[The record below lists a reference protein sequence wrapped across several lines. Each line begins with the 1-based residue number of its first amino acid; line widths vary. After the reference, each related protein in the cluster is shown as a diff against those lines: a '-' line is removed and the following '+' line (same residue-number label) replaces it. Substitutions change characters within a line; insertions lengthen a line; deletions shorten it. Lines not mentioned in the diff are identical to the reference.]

1 MGGCMRKTIQLPVE
15 IDELLSKYLEEVQ
28 KNQGFKISKSSWV
41 TQAIR
46 EKIERDT
53 NKERV

>member
-1 MGGCMRKTIQLPVE
+1 MRKTIQLPVE
-15 IDELLSKYLEEVQ
+15 IDELLSKYLDEV
-28 KNQGFKISKSSWV
+28 KTRQGFKISKSSWV

>member
-1 MGGCMRKTIQLPVE
+1 MRKTIQLPIE
-15 IDELLSKYLEEVQ
+15 IDEQLSEYLEEVQ

>member
-1 MGGCMRKTIQLPVE
+1 MRKTIQLPVE

-41 TQAIR
+41 AQAIR